1 MKKKVLAMSLL
12 TIAMCASLII
22 GATLALFSDKAQTDL
37 SVSSGKID
45 VTASIDEESLV
56 LYSPK
61 LINEDGVITDATN
74 VASGTKF
81 FNGGTVTIEDNTLA
95 LENVT
100 PGDKATFTIN
110 MKIESNIAVKYRVQ
124 LLRGQDEGLFAGL
137 KVSVDDKECD
147 TSWEELYETDWIEAD
162 AGVGAE
168 ISPIS
173 VAIELPAN
181 AESKYQ
187 NTSCSLIARVEAVQG
202 NAEIPSEELFG
213 DNVAYDGNKYYKTL
227 AEAIEVINTSPNG
240 GTLYLRPNA
249 ESTLLDNAH
258 TPVMKNLTIYANG
271 AKFNSDL
278 SIDTYGGPLT
288 EDITLEVYDAK
299 NLYVW
304 GEAKSDITRTIKLY
318 NCQNTGEGAT
328 QNAGRL
334 FYISG
339 TVGTTNV
346 KIDNCIVQNTD
357 SPIYTNAK
365 GEVVVQNSEFIDCAV
380 PININTKAEDGTLTA
395 KVKNNTFIR
404 CGCTEEMDA
413 TISTY
418 AAPIRFVETNK
429 CQVILTVDGNKVIE
443 TVGDNG
449 DVLLA
454 ELREGEPASNPIEAY
469 IQSGLIV
476 NYGE

>member
-202 NAEIPSEELFG
+202 NAEIPSEEQFG

-227 AEAIEVINTSPNG
+227 AEAIEVINASPNG

-271 AKFNSDL
+271 AKFDQDL

-328 QNAGRL
+328 QHAGRL

-339 TVGTTNV
+339 TAGTTNV
-346 KIDNCIVQNTD
+346 LIDNCIVQNTD

-395 KVKNNTFIR
+395 KVINNTFIR

-429 CQVILTVDGNKVIE
+429 CQVTLTVDGNKVID

-449 DVLLA
+449 DVLLG
-454 ELREGEPASNPIEAY
+454 ELREGEVSYHVDATVQPDLE
-469 IQSGLIV
+469 V